1 MLFPM
6 LGITLAALGCR
17 KEGPK
22 SAEDAQVDES
32 GGSGGSGSRS
42 GPSTTGVP
50 SGPPVVNFPGFE
62 VLPDGRSVVTVQVRG
77 PVTVS
82 EQKAEGRIIY
92 VLSGVAVPEK
102 VNRLPLVTQHFPT
115 QVTAVTV
122 EQTLSGANLLID
134 LREASPSTFK
144 ITQNEAGNLVVIT
157 LPHSQRWGTNNPSD
171 DPTSFERPT
180 DADSSDVVDES
191 KDENIRKAYEAERK
205 RRRKQSY
212 RQPKAYVERP
222 LTLPRMTLAPDIS
235 ISAGGLGARD
245 QAVFLNSAIRFGVID
260 QVEIEANPH
269 SFRLSPNPAYAFP
282 SIGITAGYTGNTFE
296 IAGRARYFIGVD
308 SDSDAS
314 AGALLIG
321 VPMAIHLGTW
331 GRIDTGAFVTL
342 DFERTFRTP
351 MSESGLF
358 LGSGGVKAGLWNAD
372 ASPLYLNTGIPFH
385 FLFQPIQELWFG
397 IHHGINIIDFAEPGE
412 TFALPLGGE
421 IGFSA
426 SNDYNPT
433 ADLGLRIDLPMFL
446 MPGRDSDLVE
456 EDRYE
461 LGVWFRWY
469 HHL

>member
-1 MLFPM
+1 M
-6 LGITLAALGCR
+6 LGLTFAAAGCR
-17 KEGPK
+17 TEGPK
-22 SAEDAQVDES
+22 SAEDAQTDGSGDGSS
-32 GGSGGSGSRS
+32 GGGSRS
-42 GPSTTGVP
+42 GPHTTGVP

-62 VLPDGRSVVTVQVRG
+62 VLPDGRSVVTIQVRG
-77 PVTVS
+77 PVTVA

-92 VLSGVAVPEK
+92 VLGGVAVPEK
-102 VNRLPLVTQHFPT
+102 VNRLPLVTQHFAT
-115 QVTAVTV
+115 QVTSVTV
-122 EQTLSGANLLID
+122 EQTLAGANLLID
-134 LREASPSTFK
+134 LREPSPSTFK
-144 ITQNEAGNLVVIT
+144 ITQNEAGNLVSIV
-157 LPHSQRWGTNNPSD
+157 LPHSQRWGTKNPSE
-171 DPTSFERPT
+171 DPTSFERPL

-191 KDENIRKAYEAERK
+191 KDEATRKAYEAERK
-205 RRRKQSY
+205 RRRKKSY

-235 ISAGGLGARD
+235 ISAGGYGARD
-245 QAVFLNSAIRFGVID
+245 QAVFLNSGIRFGIID
-260 QVEIEANPH
+260 EVEIEATPH

-282 SIGITAGYTGNTFE
+282 SLGITAGYTGNTFE
-296 IAGRARYFIGVD
+296 IAGRVRYFIGVD

-314 AGALLIG
+314 AGALLVG
-321 VPMAIHLGTW
+321 VPMAIHLAKW

-351 MSESGLF
+351 LPNTNLF
-358 LGSGGVKAGLWNAD
+358 LASSGVQAGLWNAD

-397 IHHGINIIDFAEPGE
+397 IHHGLSIIDFENASE
-412 TFALPLGGE
+412 TLALPLGAE

-433 ADLGLRIDLPMFL
+433 ADLGLRVDLPLFI
-446 MPGRDSDLVE
+446 MPGRDSDVIE
-456 EDRYE
+456 EDAYE